1 MLANR
6 REFIA
11 RAGTLAAASSTF
23 IGGSPLIRRSG
34 EKSDLESLR
43 IAVIGFRSRGK
54 ALINAIEKC
63 SDAKL
68 VALAD
73 VDEKVL
79 RETNSADS
87 KLARTKDFRELLQR
101 DDIDAIASAAPNHWH
116 ALISIQA
123 AQSGKHVY
131 IEKPISHNMF
141 ESQMVVAAAD
151 RFDKL
156 IQCGFQ
162 NRSDSG
168 LTGFYGRLRAG
179 EFGKVQHVHG
189 TCHRPR
195 KGIGKI
201 DKPLAIPG
209 ELDYDLWLGPAAK
222 QDIMRPRLH
231 YDWHWDFNTGNGD
244 VGNQGPHE
252 WDMMN
257 WALGDGE
264 ALPEKIQAS
273 GNRFAWQDAGNTPNI
288 MACRGVMD
296 GIPFLFEVM
305 DLTPGCKPPHD
316 NRVGVVI
323 KTEKGQFVGSR
334 GGGKFIYTDGKEE
347 SFKRDAATQKQ
358 DGTRA
363 HMANFV
369 DAVLTNDRSKL
380 RSDCKVAA
388 KSSSMAHMANIS
400 YQLGQSAEQGQLETA
415 YSGSE
420 QERDM
425 LQRLMTAPGIY
436 SKKHQSDV
444 SESWKLGPEL
454 TFDNANKMFKGTQA
468 EPANQKMTREY
479 RKGFEL
485 PSMQMQSKAG

>member
-1 MLANR
+1 MKLSR
-6 REFIA
+6 RNFVKTA
-11 RAGTLAAASSTF
+11 VAASALTMPALSYGRVMGTNDKIRVAVVGLNGRGRKHLDEMKDNVVALCDCDQGVLGAAAEPLDVMKFFDYRRLCESNEVDAISIATPNHTHSLIAITAMMAGKDVYCEKPVSHNVWEGRQLVECAARMKRICQSGTQSRSST
-23 IGGSPLIRRSG
+23 
-34 EKSDLESLR
+34 
-43 IAVIGFRSRGK
+43 
-54 ALINAIEKC
+54 AL
-63 SDAKL
+63 
-68 VALAD
+68 
-73 VDEKVL
+73 
-79 RETNSADS
+79 
-87 KLARTKDFRELLQR
+87 
-101 DDIDAIASAAPNHWH
+101 
-116 ALISIQA
+116 QA
-123 AQSGKHVY
+123 AVKAVQSG
-131 IEKPISHNMF
+131 
-141 ESQMVVAAAD
+141 Q
-151 RFDKL
+151 
-156 IQCGFQ
+156 
-162 NRSDSG
+162 
-168 LTGFYGRLRAG
+168 
-179 EFGKVQHVHG
+179 FGKIQYAIG
-189 TCHRPR
+189 TCYKPR
-195 KGIGKI
+195 TSIGKL
-201 DKPLAIPG
+201 DKPLVISDKV
-209 ELDYDLWLGPAAK
+209 DYDLWCGPAEK
-222 QDIMRPRLH
+222 RELFRPKFH